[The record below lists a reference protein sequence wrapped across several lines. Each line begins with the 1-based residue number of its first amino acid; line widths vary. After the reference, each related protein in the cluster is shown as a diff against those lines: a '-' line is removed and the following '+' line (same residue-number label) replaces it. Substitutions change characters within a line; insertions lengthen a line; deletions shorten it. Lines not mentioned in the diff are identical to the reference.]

1 MLLFATK
8 GCGGRD
14 DMDNTQNE
22 IFESRAYRRSR
33 TAYKWECTFEYF
45 VALLVG
51 NTFLAKLLTYLEFS
65 ESETGIISS
74 LITLAFLFQLISV
87 FVVRKIT
94 NTKLVAILFH
104 TLSQVFFMSLYIIPF
119 LPFAAGVKKPLT
131 VICILL
137 AYFGNYMVSTVIF
150 RWGNS
155 YVAPEK
161 RASYTAG
168 KEIISLVSG
177 MVVSLSAGYII
188 QWFEKTNNIKGGFI
202 FAAVGIFVFCLS
214 DLAMLLLIKN
224 DIKPKAEKG
233 EGASMRDVFE
243 NTLCNRNF
251 LSVVVLQVLWNS
263 SIYIV
268 AGFLGTY
275 ANALFNFAIV
285 QAISVAGQLSRA
297 IFSKPFAKY
306 TEKRT
311 FAKGIELGII
321 IAALAMLANVF
332 TTQSTEFFFVIY
344 TVLYNICLAG
354 VSGNITNVTY
364 SYVDTRY
371 FSEASAIKNS
381 IGGLC
386 GFGTTLIGGKILEA
400 VQANGNVVFGIPMHG
415 QQLLSAISFVMLI
428 LTFLFTHFVVSKQ
441 SVMMQ

>member
-1 MLLFATK
+1 
-8 GCGGRD
+8 
-14 DMDNTQNE
+14 MDNSQNQL
-22 IFESRAYRRSR
+22 FESSAYKRSR

-51 NTFLAKLLTYLEFS
+51 NTFLAKLLTYLGFS
-65 ESETGIISS
+65 DSETGIISS
-74 LITLAFLFQLISV
+74 LITLAFLFQLVSV

-104 TLSQVFFMSLYIIPF
+104 TLSQVFFMSLYVVPF
-119 LPFAAGVKKPLT
+119 LPFAAGAKKPLT

-155 YVAPEK
+155 YVDPKK

-168 KEIISLVSG
+168 KEIISLISG
-177 MVVSLSAGYII
+177 MVVSLGAGYIF
-188 QWFEKTNNIKGGFI
+188 QWFEDQNNIEGGFI
-202 FAAVGIFVFCLS
+202 FAAIGILIFSLS
-214 DLAMLLLIKN
+214 DLAMLLIIKN
-224 DIKPKAEKG
+224 DVKPKAKAG
-233 EGASMRDVFE
+233 DGASMLDVFH
-243 NTLCNRNF
+243 NTLCNKNF
-251 LSVVVLQVLWNS
+251 LSIVLLQVLWNS

-275 ANALFNFAIV
+275 ANFLFKFSIV

-297 IFSKPFAKY
+297 LFSKPFGKY

-321 IAALAMLANVF
+321 IAAAAMLLNSF
-332 TTQSTEFFFVIY
+332 TSPSTAFFFIIY

-354 VSGNITNVTY
+354 VSGNITNITY
-364 SYVDTRY
+364 SYVDSRY

-386 GFGTTLIGGKILEA
+386 GFGTTLIGGKILDA
-400 VQANGNVVFGIPMHG
+400 VQSNGNQVFGIPMYG
-415 QQLLSAISFVMLI
+415 QQLLSIISFIMLI
-428 LTFLFTHFVVSKQ
+428 ITFLFTHFVVGRQ
-441 SVMMQ
+441 RVMVQ

>member
-1 MLLFATK
+1 
-8 GCGGRD
+8 
-14 DMDNTQNE
+14 MDNSQNQL
-22 IFESRAYRRSR
+22 FESSAYKRSR

-51 NTFLAKLLTYLEFS
+51 NTFLAKLLTYLGFS
-65 ESETGIISS
+65 DSETGIISS
-74 LITLAFLFQLISV
+74 LITLAFLFQLVSV

-104 TLSQVFFMSLYIIPF
+104 TLSQVFFMSLYVVPF
-119 LPFAAGVKKPLT
+119 LPFAAGAKKPLT

-155 YVAPEK
+155 YVDPKK

-168 KEIISLVSG
+168 KEIISLISG
-177 MVVSLSAGYII
+177 MVVSLGAGYIF
-188 QWFEKTNNIKGGFI
+188 QWFEDQNNIEGGFI
-202 FAAVGIFVFCLS
+202 FAAIGILIFSLS
-214 DLAMLLLIKN
+214 DLAMLLIIKN
-224 DIKPKAEKG
+224 DVKPKAKAG
-233 EGASMRDVFE
+233 DGASMLDVFH
-243 NTLCNRNF
+243 NTLCNKNF
-251 LSVVVLQVLWNS
+251 LSIVLLQVLWNS

-275 ANALFNFAIV
+275 ANFLFKFSIV

-297 IFSKPFAKY
+297 LFSKPFGKY

-321 IAALAMLANVF
+321 IAAAAMLFNSF
-332 TTQSTEFFFVIY
+332 TSPSTAFFFIIY

-354 VSGNITNVTY
+354 VSGNITNITY
-364 SYVDTRY
+364 SYVDSRY

-386 GFGTTLIGGKILEA
+386 GFGTTLIGGKILDA
-400 VQANGNVVFGIPMHG
+400 VQSNGNQVFGIPMYG
-415 QQLLSAISFVMLI
+415 QQLLSIISFIMLI
-428 LTFLFTHFVVSKQ
+428 ITFLFTHFVVGRQ
-441 SVMMQ
+441 RVMVQ

>member
-1 MLLFATK
+1 
-8 GCGGRD
+8 
-14 DMDNTQNE
+14 MDNSQNQL
-22 IFESRAYRRSR
+22 FESSAYKRSR

-51 NTFLAKLLTYLEFS
+51 NTFLAKLLTYLGFS
-65 ESETGIISS
+65 DSETGIISS
-74 LITLAFLFQLISV
+74 LITLAFLFQLVSV

-104 TLSQVFFMSLYIIPF
+104 TLSQVFFMSLYVVPF
-119 LPFAAGVKKPLT
+119 LPFAAGAKKPLT

-155 YVAPEK
+155 YVDPKK

-168 KEIISLVSG
+168 KEIISLISG
-177 MVVSLSAGYII
+177 MVVSLGAGYIF
-188 QWFEKTNNIKGGFI
+188 QWFEDQNNIEGGFI
-202 FAAVGIFVFCLS
+202 FAAIGILIFSLS
-214 DLAMLLLIKN
+214 DLAMLLIIKN
-224 DIKPKAEKG
+224 DVKPKAKAG
-233 EGASMRDVFE
+233 DGASMLDVFH
-243 NTLCNRNF
+243 NTLCNKNF
-251 LSVVVLQVLWNS
+251 LSIVLLQVLWNS

-275 ANALFNFAIV
+275 ANFLFKFSIV

-297 IFSKPFAKY
+297 LFSKPFGKY

-321 IAALAMLANVF
+321 IAAAAMLFNSF
-332 TTQSTEFFFVIY
+332 TSPSTAFFFIIY

-354 VSGNITNVTY
+354 VSGNITNITY
-364 SYVDTRY
+364 SYVDSRY

-386 GFGTTLIGGKILEA
+386 GFGTTLIGGKILDA
-400 VQANGNVVFGIPMHG
+400 VQANGNQVFGIPMYG
-415 QQLLSAISFVMLI
+415 QQLLSIISFIMLI
-428 LTFLFTHFVVSKQ
+428 ITFLFTHFVVGRQ
-441 SVMMQ
+441 RVMVQ

>member
-1 MLLFATK
+1 
-8 GCGGRD
+8 
-14 DMDNTQNE
+14 MDNSQNQL
-22 IFESRAYRRSR
+22 FESSAYKRSR

-51 NTFLAKLLTYLEFS
+51 NTFLAKLLTYLGFS
-65 ESETGIISS
+65 DSETGIISS

-104 TLSQVFFMSLYIIPF
+104 TLSQVFFMSLYVVPF
-119 LPFAAGVKKPLT
+119 LPFAAGAKKPLT

-155 YVAPEK
+155 YVDPKK

-168 KEIISLVSG
+168 KEIISLISG
-177 MVVSLSAGYII
+177 MVVSLGAGYIF
-188 QWFEKTNNIKGGFI
+188 QRFEDQNNIEGGFI
-202 FAAVGIFVFCLS
+202 FAAIGILIFSLS
-214 DLAMLLLIKN
+214 DLAMLLIIKN
-224 DIKPKAEKG
+224 DVKPKAKAG
-233 EGASMRDVFE
+233 DGASMLDVFH
-243 NTLCNRNF
+243 NTLCNKNF
-251 LSVVVLQVLWNS
+251 LSIVLLQVLWNS

-275 ANALFNFAIV
+275 ANFLFKFSIV

-297 IFSKPFAKY
+297 LFSKPFGKY

-321 IAALAMLANVF
+321 IAAAAMLFNSF
-332 TTQSTEFFFVIY
+332 TSPSTAFFFIIY

-354 VSGNITNVTY
+354 VSGNITNITY
-364 SYVDTRY
+364 SYVDSRY

-386 GFGTTLIGGKILEA
+386 GFGTTLIGGKILDA
-400 VQANGNVVFGIPMHG
+400 VQANGNQVFGIPMYG
-415 QQLLSAISFVMLI
+415 QQLLSIISFIMLI
-428 LTFLFTHFVVSKQ
+428 ITFLFTHFVVGRQ
-441 SVMMQ
+441 RVMVQ

>member
-1 MLLFATK
+1 
-8 GCGGRD
+8 
-14 DMDNTQNE
+14 MDNSQNQL
-22 IFESRAYRRSR
+22 FESSAYKRSR

-51 NTFLAKLLTYLEFS
+51 NTFLAKLLTYLGFS
-65 ESETGIISS
+65 DSETGIISS
-74 LITLAFLFQLISV
+74 LITLAFLFQLVSV

-104 TLSQVFFMSLYIIPF
+104 TLSQVFFMSLYVVPF
-119 LPFAAGVKKPLT
+119 LPFAAGAKKPLT

-155 YVAPEK
+155 YVDPKK

-168 KEIISLVSG
+168 KEIISLISG
-177 MVVSLSAGYII
+177 MVVSLGAGYIF
-188 QWFEKTNNIKGGFI
+188 QWFEDQNNVEGGFI
-202 FAAVGIFVFCLS
+202 FAAIGILIFSLS
-214 DLAMLLLIKN
+214 DLAMLLIIKN
-224 DIKPKAEKG
+224 DVKPKAKAG
-233 EGASMRDVFE
+233 DGASMLDVFQ
-243 NTLCNRNF
+243 NTLCNKNF
-251 LSVVVLQVLWNS
+251 LSIVLLQVLWNS

-275 ANALFNFAIV
+275 ANFLFKFSIV

-297 IFSKPFAKY
+297 LFSKPFGKY

-321 IAALAMLANVF
+321 IAAAAMLFNSF
-332 TTQSTEFFFVIY
+332 TSPSTAFFFIIY

-354 VSGNITNVTY
+354 VSGNITNITY
-364 SYVDTRY
+364 SYVDSRY

-386 GFGTTLIGGKILEA
+386 GFGTTLIGGKILDA
-400 VQANGNVVFGIPMHG
+400 VQANGNQVFGIPMYG
-415 QQLLSAISFVMLI
+415 QQLLSIISFIMLI
-428 LTFLFTHFVVSKQ
+428 ITFLFTHFVVGRQ
-441 SVMMQ
+441 RVMVQ

>member
-1 MLLFATK
+1 
-8 GCGGRD
+8 
-14 DMDNTQNE
+14 MDNSQNQL
-22 IFESRAYRRSR
+22 FESSAYKRSR

-51 NTFLAKLLTYLEFS
+51 NTFLAKLLTYLGFS
-65 ESETGIISS
+65 DSETGIISS
-74 LITLAFLFQLISV
+74 LITLAFLFQLVSV

-104 TLSQVFFMSLYIIPF
+104 TLSQVFFMSLYVVPF
-119 LPFAAGVKKPLT
+119 LPFAAGAKKPLT

-155 YVAPEK
+155 YVDPKK

-168 KEIISLVSG
+168 KEIISLISG
-177 MVVSLSAGYII
+177 MVVSLGAGYIF
-188 QWFEKTNNIKGGFI
+188 QWFEDQNNVEGGFI
-202 FAAVGIFVFCLS
+202 FAAIGILIFSLS
-214 DLAMLLLIKN
+214 DLAMLLIIKN
-224 DIKPKAEKG
+224 DVKPKAKAG
-233 EGASMRDVFE
+233 DGASMLDVFH
-243 NTLCNRNF
+243 NTLCNKNF
-251 LSVVVLQVLWNS
+251 LSIVLLQVLWNS

-275 ANALFNFAIV
+275 ANFLFKFSIV

-297 IFSKPFAKY
+297 LFSKPFGKY

-321 IAALAMLANVF
+321 IAAAAMLFNSF
-332 TTQSTEFFFVIY
+332 TSPSTAFFFIIY

-354 VSGNITNVTY
+354 VSGNITNITY
-364 SYVDTRY
+364 SYVDSRY

-386 GFGTTLIGGKILEA
+386 GFGTTLIGGKILDA
-400 VQANGNVVFGIPMHG
+400 VQANGNQVFGIPMYG
-415 QQLLSAISFVMLI
+415 QQLLSIISFIMLTI
-428 LTFLFTHFVVSKQ
+428 TFLFTHFVVGRQ
-441 SVMMQ
+441 RVMVQ

>member
-1 MLLFATK
+1 
-8 GCGGRD
+8 
-14 DMDNTQNE
+14 MDNSQNQL
-22 IFESRAYRRSR
+22 FESSAYKRSR

-51 NTFLAKLLTYLEFS
+51 NTFLAKLLTYLGFS
-65 ESETGIISS
+65 DSETGIISS
-74 LITLAFLFQLISV
+74 LITLAFLFQLVSV

-104 TLSQVFFMSLYIIPF
+104 TLSQVFFMSLYVVPF
-119 LPFAAGVKKPLT
+119 LPFAAGAKKPLT

-155 YVAPEK
+155 YVDPKK

-168 KEIISLVSG
+168 KEIISLISG
-177 MVVSLSAGYII
+177 MVVSLGAGYIF
-188 QWFEKTNNIKGGFI
+188 QWFEDQNNIEGGFI
-202 FAAVGIFVFCLS
+202 FAAIGILIFSLS
-214 DLAMLLLIKN
+214 DLAMLLIIKN
-224 DIKPKAEKG
+224 DVKPKAKAG
-233 EGASMRDVFE
+233 DGASMLDVFH
-243 NTLCNRNF
+243 NTLCNKNF
-251 LSVVVLQVLWNS
+251 LSIVLLQVLWNS

-275 ANALFNFAIV
+275 ANFLFKFSIV

-297 IFSKPFAKY
+297 LFSKPFGKY

-321 IAALAMLANVF
+321 IAAAAMLFNSF
-332 TTQSTEFFFVIY
+332 TSPSTAFFFIIY

-354 VSGNITNVTY
+354 VSGNITNITY
-364 SYVDTRY
+364 SYVDSRY

-386 GFGTTLIGGKILEA
+386 GFGTTLIGGKILDA
-400 VQANGNVVFGIPMHG
+400 VQANGNQVFGIPMYG
-415 QQLLSAISFVMLI
+415 QQLLSIISFIMLI
-428 LTFLFTHFVVSKQ
+428 ITFLFTHFVVGKQ
-441 SVMMQ
+441 RVMIQ